1 MAELLWSWL
10 PCCFVALGTELHKG
24 ASFGVEAGNVTID
37 DGLPDDAEGGLRT
50 EVVFVVKLVHHL
62 HDVVDWK
69 AGVLDV
75 GHLVA
80 VTVFHLLISDE
91 TILLDEVEKL
101 GAGKGMGD
109 GDLNS
114 FAIELLSEP
123 DGVANGSPGFA
134 GKAEDEITMYDEAKV
149 MTVLHKIAGALDGGT
164 LLDVLEYLGI
174 AGFEADDQQ
183 PAASFL
189 HRLEGVIVG
198 GDTGVAGPGEAEGF
212 EFFAELNGTG
222 FLDVEGIVVEKELL
236 NLRE

>member
-1 MAELLWSWL
+1 MRLWLL
-10 PCCFVALGTELHKG
+10 CYFVALRTELHKR
-24 ASFGVEAGNVTID
+24 ASFGVEAGDVTID
-37 DGLPDDAEGGLRT
+37 DRPPDDAEGGPGT
-50 EVVFVVKLVHHL
+50 KVVFVVELMHHL
-62 HDVVDWK
+62 HDIVDRK

-80 VTVFHLLISDE
+80 AAVFHLLISDE
-91 TILLDEVEKL
+91 TIFLDEVEEL

-114 FAIELLSEP
+114 LAIELLSEP
-123 DGVANGSPGFA
+123 DGVANGSPGFT
-134 GKAEDEITMYDEAKV
+134 GKAEDEITVYDEAKV
-149 MTVLHKIAGALDGGT
+149 MTVLHKIAGALDGGA

-174 AGFEADDQQ
+174 AGLEADDQQ

-222 FLDVEGIVVEKELL
+222 LLEVEGIVVEKELL
-236 NLRE
+236 HLRE